1 MNLPVTREQ
10 LAATI
15 RSVLPEAVAAWL
27 YGSAAHGSMNADSD
41 IDIAVLLPFK
51 DPRRTTWSLSA
62 EAQLLAERLHKKV
75 DLVNFSTVS
84 CVLQKEVLYAGNK
97 LFSTD
102 EFVVGNAELQAL
114 RKYRELNE
122 RNAPE
127 FARIAR
133 TGKVYA

>member
-1 MNLPVTREQ
+1 MPVEQ
-10 LAATI
+10 NIYKDIKFGPITQDGGCPEI
-15 RSVLPEAVAAWL
+15 ISVFFA
-27 YGSAAHGSMNADSD
+27 NADSD

-51 DPRRTTWSLSA
+51 DPRQTTWSLSA

-75 DLVNFSTVS
+75 DLVNFSMVS
-84 CVLQKEVLYAGNK
+84 CVLQKEVLSAGNK

>member
-1 MNLPVTREQ
+1 MNLPISTKQ

-15 RSVLPEAVAAWL
+15 RSVLPGAVAAWL
-27 YGSAAHGSMNADSD
+27 YGSAARSSMNADSD
-41 IDIAVLLPFK
+41 IDIAVLLPFG
-51 DPRRTTWSLSA
+51 DPRQTTWALSA

-75 DLVNFSTVS
+75 DLVNFSMVS
-84 CVLQKEVLYAGNK
+84 CVLQKEVLSAGNK

-102 EFVVGNAELQAL
+102 EFIVGNAELKAL